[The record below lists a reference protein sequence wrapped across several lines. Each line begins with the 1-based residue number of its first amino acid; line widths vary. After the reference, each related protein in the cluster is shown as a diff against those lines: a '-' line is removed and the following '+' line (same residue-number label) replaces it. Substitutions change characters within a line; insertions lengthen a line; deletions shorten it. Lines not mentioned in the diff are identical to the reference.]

1 MDVHYRSKHWQ
12 QMKDGIN
19 EITKDAITNLRQ
31 ADELLDDIQERIQDL
46 DSDRCIDFYHRKQE
60 KKINTLLEDYT
71 TLQNYCDK
79 AGQIVYEHIDEPF
92 YKKMDEFAQKMRDI
106 SIRDFQTKNRIGATT
121 TTTLPSSHAYGVPQT
136 ITTKKEK
143 ITVDDIFKD
152 SLAFDHVLRA
162 QYKEVKKQNPDTKLN
177 YKEYRQLIPSMR
189 GFEYTSIE
197 DEQKKL
203 EAWRDVAI
211 SGALIVTTIFC
222 PPLGIAASVV
232 YGGLQVKSAIEGE
245 DWGTRRKLSKE
256 EQVEAGFFGALD
268 LIPGLGSATK
278 AFKGTL
284 DLGSLAKLTK
294 WKEGIAD
301 FHPNMGKNVVQSL
314 KENETLKSALHTWK
328 KTKVPVGIRSADT
341 GMGIKIPHI
350 EHATVGEI
358 AKNFARVRVAAKE
371 DAYQLAKGNGGSGVK
386 GTGKEYK
393 NYKDVEYTGTT
404 KVNGEVRDIS
414 RRVFQRLDIDYMRI
428 DPKTGMTNL
437 QLMKKGRAPIWQ
449 DGTAIEL
456 HHLIQREPGSMVELP
471 GSMHKEYYKILHGLV
486 ENGGSFRND
495 PVLKKQYE
503 NFRSKYWRW
512 RAKQIDKAEL

>member
-1 MDVHYRSKHWQ
+1 
-12 QMKDGIN
+12 
-19 EITKDAITNLRQ
+19 
-31 ADELLDDIQERIQDL
+31 
-46 DSDRCIDFYHRKQE
+46 
-60 KKINTLLEDYT
+60 
-71 TLQNYCDK
+71 
-79 AGQIVYEHIDEPF
+79 
-92 YKKMDEFAQKMRDI
+92 
-106 SIRDFQTKNRIGATT
+106 
-121 TTTLPSSHAYGVPQT
+121 
-136 ITTKKEK
+136 
-143 ITVDDIFKD
+143 
-152 SLAFDHVLRA
+152 
-162 QYKEVKKQNPDTKLN
+162 
-177 YKEYRQLIPSMR
+177 
-189 GFEYTSIE
+189 
-197 DEQKKL
+197 
-203 EAWRDVAI
+203 
-211 SGALIVTTIFC
+211 
-222 PPLGIAASVV
+222 
-232 YGGLQVKSAIEGE
+232 
-245 DWGTRRKLSKE
+245 
-256 EQVEAGFFGALD
+256 
-268 LIPGLGSATK
+268 
-278 AFKGTL
+278 
-284 DLGSLAKLTK
+284 
-294 WKEGIAD
+294 
-301 FHPNMGKNVVQSL
+301 
-314 KENETLKSALHTWK
+314 TWK
-328 KTKVPVGIRSADT
+328 KTKVPVAIRSADT

-358 AKNFARVRVAAKE
+358 AENLARVRATAKE